1 MFAVTYDPK
10 PGSFQIGKGGGSAPL
25 SVTVSINSSETK
37 KVQFIFSSPS
47 GISSSNTVFVIEGNN
62 SKTITITAPA
72 NLNQPYFTIQAT
84 GQDENG
90 DTRNQDSYA
99 ATFTW
104 KPQ

>member
-10 PGSFQIGKGGGSAPL
+10 PGSFQIAKSGGSAPL
-25 SVTVSINSSETK
+25 NVSVTINSSETK

-47 GISSSNTVFVIEGNN
+47 GISSSDPVFVIQGNN
-62 SKTITITAPA
+62 SKTITVTVPA

-99 ATFTW
+99 ATFSW